1 MRYKYASSAAAVR
14 ESWPIHAAT
23 RTFGV
28 LGWKTW
34 PQKWQIKRPS
44 PFISVCPLQQGQ
56 FSSKDFAGN
65 SEVETRATVFGFS
78 SGGNSASTP
87 GHRTARRAPA
97 ISGFSSKS
105 RFTSAAG
112 SQTGHF
118 AKRPCPLFKRTF
130 IRHSARGGRMKG
142 RRARQ
147 SLPAANSPA
156 LAVRLGSARQSPR
169 CLAGRSFGSGQF
181 D

>member
-1 MRYKYASSAAAVR
+1 MRPVRLHVR

-23 RTFGV
+23 GIFGV
-28 LGWKTW
+28 LGWKIW

-44 PFISVCPLQQGQ
+44 PFISVCPLQRGQ

-118 AKRPCPLFKRTF
+118 AKRP
-130 IRHSARGGRMKG
+130 
-142 RRARQ
+142 
-147 SLPAANSPA
+147 LPAVQEDVYSPFCSRRQDEGEKSAPVPARRRISPA